1 MQFEHT
7 PLTLIAI
14 KGIFNFNGGYI
25 FIIFSEHAIKTVNF
39 QVKRVKMAIIAIDR
53 LKKYFPVT
61 QGVFLRQTGHIHA
74 LDGVSF
80 SLEKGETLGI
90 VGESGCGKTTLG
102 KCVMGLMEPTDGEI
116 TIKGK
121 RFSKTHAMPRKEL
134 ASTLQMIFQ
143 DPFESLDQRQTIR
156 QILEEK
162 YIIHGKAKRELDA
175 EIHQLIEKVGLWPDA
190 LSKFPHEFSGG
201 QRQRIGIARAIS
213 LDPEIIVC
221 DEPVSALDVSV
232 QSKILNLLLELQRKM
247 GLTYIMISHDLSVVR
262 HVSDR
267 IAVMYSGKIV
277 EMAKAGDIY
286 ENSRHPYTM
295 ALLSSIPI
303 PDPGFRKNRILLKG
317 EIPSAEHPPIGCRF
331 NTRCNYVKDVC
342 FEKEPV
348 LYDRKDNPDH
358 FTACHVFH

>member
-1 MQFEHT
+1 M
-7 PLTLIAI
+7 
-14 KGIFNFNGGYI
+14 KMD
-25 FIIFSEHAIKTVNF
+25 II
-39 QVKRVKMAIIAIDR
+39 RVDQ

-61 QGVFLRQTGHIHA
+61 SGIFLRQTGHIHA

-80 SLEKGETLGI
+80 SVKKGETLGI

-102 KCVMGLMEPTDGEI
+102 RCITGLTEPTAGEI
-116 TIKGK
+116 RIKGK
-121 RFSKTHAMPRKEL
+121 PFFGTHGISRIESA
-134 ASTLQMIFQ
+134 ATLQMIFQ
-143 DPFESLDQRQTIR
+143 DPFESLDPRQTVQ

-162 YIIHGKAKRELDA
+162 YIIHGRDGKHLDQ
-175 EIHQLIEKVGLWPDA
+175 EIHALIEKVGLLPDA
-190 LSKFPHEFSGG
+190 LTKFPHEFSGG
-201 QRQRIGIARAIS
+201 QRQRIGIARAVS